1 MQSTYSLFIVSAI
14 VLAGCASRPPAET
27 GRHLVYRD
35 GTGRPTMQFDY
46 PSPEFCRRVESV
58 ARRDSRCESKSAEG
72 ELQASAMLRYNPGD
86 MLVQGHYADLASCEK
101 ANAAMA
107 RGVELARPCA
117 AKSPA
122 GAPGA
127 PAKQPG

>member
-1 MQSTYSLFIVSAI
+1 MQSTYRLFIVSAI
-14 VLAGCASRPPAET
+14 VLAGCASRPAAET

-35 GTGRPTMQFDY
+35 AAGKPTMQFDY

-58 ARRDSRCESKSAEG
+58 ARRDSRCESKSAER

-86 MLVQGHYADLASCEK
+86 MLVRGHYADLASCEK
-101 ANAAMA
+101 ANSAMA

-122 GAPGA
+122 VAPGA
-127 PAKQPG
+127 PAPQPG